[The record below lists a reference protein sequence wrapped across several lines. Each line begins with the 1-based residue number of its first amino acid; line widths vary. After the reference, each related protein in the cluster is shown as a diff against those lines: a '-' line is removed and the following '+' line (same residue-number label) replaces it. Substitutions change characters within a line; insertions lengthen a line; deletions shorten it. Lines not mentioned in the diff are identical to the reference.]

1 EDLLSS
7 GALTSSCPDG
17 HCVVPAGHTWI
28 LDQSIDVE
36 TLTIYGTV
44 KWDTSKAD
52 LELRTNYI
60 LVGEGG
66 YFQVGSRFNPM

>member
-1 EDLLSS
+1 MGSQILEANTKEDLLSS

-36 TLTIYGTV
+36 PPVVFVVTR
-44 KWDTSKAD
+44 A
-52 LELRTNYI
+52 
-60 LVGEGG
+60 LVVMCV
-66 YFQVGSRFNPM
+66 QVGSRFRDFV